1 MSKRGK
7 DIVSGA
13 NKLAS
18 KLGIKLENWHLPGHN
33 YTGQ

>member
-1 MSKRGK
+1 MNKHGK

-18 KLGIKLENWHLPGHN
+18 KLGIKLENWHLPRHN
-33 YTGQ
+33 